1 MNTPELVEPGGLRS
15 RGRGFMEILE
25 NDYNQFHE
33 HLPEFISKKGV
44 LRVENS

>member
-1 MNTPELVEPGGLRS
+1 
-15 RGRGFMEILE
+15 MEILE

-44 LRVENS
+44 LRVENSWLSSLIQLFSIQVYYEN